1 MENRPSDYIKH
12 GWCQLASAMTTHP
25 QLPCDIQSPFV
36 AAWCLNGAITL
47 TKERGEISDDQAIE
61 IKKWLVNWIR
71 VKLGASLGASL
82 GGDYSY
88 YGSGLILGHWNDM
101 KGRTQK
107 EVVAVLQQ
115 AEEAVLGPR
124 VEGA

>member
-25 QLPCDIQSPFV
+25 QLPCDIHSPFA
-36 AAWCLNGAITL
+36 AAWCLNGAISL
-47 TKERGEISDDQAIE
+47 TKERGEISDDQVVE
-61 IKKWLVNWIR
+61 IKKWMADWIR
-71 VKLGASLGASL
+71 VKSGESL
-82 GGDYSY
+82 GGCGDHVV
-88 YGSGLILGHWNDM
+88 LGRWNDM
-101 KGRTQK
+101 KGRTQE

-124 VEGA
+124 VEGG